1 MACYTNKKSRSGS
14 YTDRSK
20 HSYVGLDAVMHPLP
34 EWKEYELAVRDEL
47 AASLPDATVLADVR
61 LPGIRS
67 QTERQIDVLIEERL
81 SGHLVRTAV
90 DAKLY
95 SRPLDVKDVEDFI
108 GMLGDIEVERG
119 LLVTKT
125 GYTKAA
131 MARAFADS
139 VDLDLDILSLEEF
152 KQWQG
157 RAALPFSG
165 PHVVALFAPFGWAI
179 DARTVPQSYLA
190 RLYRRGLSAK
200 QAEDRWEWMYL
211 NIWTRHHPV
220 NSLDALIAQ
229 QSAYLLSAS
238 SNRAIITQRE
248 VDLRVSERTVVRRA
262 EMPQYRTAEITG
274 FVEFRDFICF
284 VVLFTPLHLER
295 RNTRKL
301 EYLLRKMTPGTVVKP
316 T

>member
-1 MACYTNKKSRSGS
+1 MQ
-14 YTDRSK
+14 
-20 HSYVGLDAVMHPLP
+20 PLP
-34 EWKEYELAVRDEL
+34 EWKEYELTVRDEL
-47 AASLPDATVLADVR
+47 AASLPDATVLADVC

-67 QTERQIDVLIEERL
+67 QTKRQIDVLIEERL

-95 SRPLDVKDVEDFI
+95 SRPLDVKDVEEFI

-125 GYTKAA
+125 GYTEAA
-131 MARAFADS
+131 MARAFTDS

-157 RAALPFSG
+157 RAALPFVG

-179 DARTVPQSYLA
+179 DARTVPQSYLT
-190 RLYRRGLSAK
+190 RLYRRGLSTK

-211 NIWTRHHPV
+211 NIWTRHHQV
-220 NSLDALIAQ
+220 NSLDDLIAQ
-229 QSAYLLSAS
+229 QNAHLLSAS
-238 SNRAIITQRE
+238 ANRAIITQKER
-248 VDLRVSERTVVRRA
+248 VDLRVSERTVIRRA
-262 EMPQYRTAEITG
+262 EMPQYKTAEITG

-301 EYLLRKMTPGTVVKP
+301 EYLLLKMTPGTV
-316 T
+316 TRAT

>member
-1 MACYTNKKSRSGS
+1 MGRSGS
-14 YTDRSK
+14 YTDWSK
-20 HSYVGLDAVMHPLP
+20 HSHIDLNAVMQPLP
-34 EWKEYELAVRDEL
+34 QWKKYELAVRDEL
-47 AASLPDATVLADVR
+47 AASLPDATVLADVC

-67 QTERQIDVLIEERL
+67 QTKRQIDVLIEERL
-81 SGHLVRTAV
+81 SGHLIRTAV

-95 SRPLDVKDVEDFI
+95 SRPLDVKDVEEFI

-125 GYTKAA
+125 GYTRAA

-165 PHVVALFAPFGWAI
+165 PHVIALFAPFGWAI
-179 DARTVPQSYLA
+179 DARTVPQSYLM

-211 NIWTRHHPV
+211 NIWTRHHQV

-229 QSAYLLSAS
+229 QNAYLLSAS
-238 SNRAIITQRE
+238 ANRAIITQKER
-248 VDLRVSERTVVRRA
+248 VDLRVSQRTVIRRA

-301 EYLLRKMTPGTVVKP
+301 EYLLLKMTPGTV
-316 T
+316 TRAT